1 MNKGSD
7 WGKKLYDEKDNW
19 WESQLIRKF
28 IDEKVN
34 SGLWRQTSLLMDGQ
48 TTLVVKLLLQPK
60 DRAEN
65 ENGIKGG

>member
-1 MNKGSD
+1 MMRKTTD
-7 WGKKLYDEKDNW
+7 DW

-28 IDEKVN
+28 IDEKVD

>member
-1 MNKGSD
+1 M
-7 WGKKLYDEKDNW
+7 
-19 WESQLIRKF
+19 IRKF
-28 IDEKVN
+28 IDEKVD

>member
-1 MNKGSD
+1 MMRKTTD
-7 WGKKLYDEKDNW
+7 DW

-28 IDEKVN
+28 IDEKVD

-60 DRAEN
+60 DKAEN